1 MTTCFLPDSSRIRTN
16 RNRAERNCT
25 GFSSASP
32 SCTCSPPRAAHQC
45 ASRRA
50 SSVPASQT
58 LPRKTAKSGPSR
70 TLGET
75 PAEGVGPKTR
85 SLEVPRARGA
95 LNDSPPLRRAL
106 CWVHYTQPGAAACPH
121 HSTGAKSVR
130 LARIVPE
137 WSYCGR
143 PVRRHKEA
151 LKVQRI
157 LRAPQSQTEV
167 LDKLTRLGFR
177 HG

>member
-1 MTTCFLPDSSRIRTN
+1 MTTYFPPDSSRIRTN

-32 SCTCSPPRAAHQC
+32 SCTCFPPRVAHQC
-45 ASRRA
+45 ASRHA

-75 PAEGVGPKTR
+75 PAEGVGPGTR
-85 SLEVPRARGA
+85 ALRLPRGKR

-106 CWVHYTQPGAAACPH
+106 CWVHYTQPEAAVCPH
-121 HSTGAKSVR
+121 HGTGAKTVR
-130 LARIVPE
+130 WHASPLNKTLTAAPYDEI
-137 WSYCGR
+137 
-143 PVRRHKEA
+143 KEA
-151 LKVQRI
+151 LK
-157 LRAPQSQTEV
+157 L
-167 LDKLTRLGFR
+167 LLFGDKDN
-177 HG
+177 